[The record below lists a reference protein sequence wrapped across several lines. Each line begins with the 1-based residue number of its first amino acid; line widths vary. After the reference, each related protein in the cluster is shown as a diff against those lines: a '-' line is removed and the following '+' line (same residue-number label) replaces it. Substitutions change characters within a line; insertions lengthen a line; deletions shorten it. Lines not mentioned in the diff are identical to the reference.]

1 MQITK
6 ASMAAAK
13 AMLCSSRIVFS
24 EGFGRFIVSKLYF
37 FTSCYGMIWSEDGR
51 PETEEKTT
59 FINNVEKMDHFIFSL
74 NATIMFIKL
83 NAKVY

>member
-1 MQITK
+1 
-6 ASMAAAK
+6 
-13 AMLCSSRIVFS
+13 
-24 EGFGRFIVSKLYF
+24 
-37 FTSCYGMIWSEDGR
+37 MIWSEDGR

-83 NAKVY
+83 NAKEY